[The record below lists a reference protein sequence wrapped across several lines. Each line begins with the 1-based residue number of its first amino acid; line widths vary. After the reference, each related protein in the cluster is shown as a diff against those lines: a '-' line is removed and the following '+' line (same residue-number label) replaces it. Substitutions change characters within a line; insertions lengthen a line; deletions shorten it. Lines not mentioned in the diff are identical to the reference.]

1 MLTTIDIVIQIKRHP
16 VIAKFTPS
24 LPENGTKSFVANETK
39 HILTRFMQNKRKLKE
54 ACFLYTVNATQN
66 AYRQAYRNK

>member
-1 MLTTIDIVIQIKRHP
+1 MLTTIDIVIQIERHP

-39 HILTRFMQNKRKLKE
+39 HILTRVMQNKRKLKE
-54 ACFLYTVNATQN
+54 AWFLYTVNATQN
-66 AYRQAYRNK
+66 A